1 MWKTDQRR
9 GKNGVRETRYQIMTV
24 FQAIDDSGLEQS
36 VVGGDGEKW
45 VVMKYIREVQ
55 GGTHKSN
62 IGDEKTEGI

>member
-1 MWKTDQRR
+1 
-9 GKNGVRETRYQIMTV
+9 MTV

-55 GGTHKSN
+55 GRTHDKSN
-62 IGDEKTEGI
+62 LGDEKMEGI